1 SLRGAKRRSNPSLAL
16 LRDGLLR
23 FARNDESRHPI
34 HMSNSDGDARQHP
47 RGTTCP
53 SFARLSPLS
62 SSRGRRE
69 SRVPIAP
76 VGPVQTKSTG
86 VGPQVNRSNA
96 GFPCAMVYG
105 LLRALPGDRAFL
117 PPSPARCASIAADL
131 TPASGRQDH
140 TTSPSAMPA
149 LVARRHPRPPHP
161 TATFVT
167 CATPLLSGGTRG
179 LSPLICPATEAEF
192 FCAKGWTTGWTGFC

>member
-1 SLRGAKRRSNPSLAL
+1 
-16 LRDGLLR
+16 
-23 FARNDESRHPI
+23 
-34 HMSNSDGDARQHP
+34 M
-47 RGTTCP
+47 
-53 SFARLSPLS
+53 
-62 SSRGRRE
+62 
-69 SRVPIAP
+69 PIAP
-76 VGPVQTKSTG
+76 VGPVQLESTG

-96 GFPCAMVYG
+96 GFPCAVVYD

-161 TATFVT
+161 TATFRDVRN
-167 CATPLLSGGTRG
+167 APLIGRDARIKPTDLPDEGSGIFLCRG
-179 LSPLICPATEAEF
+179 LDRANRIDLARENRFLAQGFLGRRSRARARTPCNVSIALAAA
-192 FCAKGWTTGWTGFC
+192 AK